1 MARQPRLTCAGQ
13 VHHLL
18 QFGNNRQDIFRD
30 EQDREQFLQWLRDA
44 SKQFQVAIHAY
55 VLMPNHLHLLATPS
69 DQTGLS
75 RLMQW
80 LGRHYVPYFN
90 RKYARGGTLFQG
102 RFKTAIIEAVPH
114 LINCMRYIESNP
126 VRVGIAASVDVF
138 RWSSYAHHAG
148 IKADAVVTDHS
159 HYWSL
164 GNTPFQREAA
174 YRLLIEQE
182 LNVAEV
188 ETIATAVSKGHVLG
202 SQQFQAALSKL
213 TGRAVA
219 PAKRGRPAKPREN
232 REES

>member
-18 QFGNNRQDIFRD
+18 QYGNNYQDIFRD
-30 EQDREQFLQWLRDA
+30 EQDREQFLQWLKYA
-44 SKQFQVAIHAY
+44 GKQFQVAIHAY
-55 VLMPNHLHLLATPS
+55 VLMPNHVHLLATPT

-75 RLMQW
+75 RMMQW

-90 RKYARGGTLFQG
+90 RKYARVGTLFQG

-126 VRVGIAASVDVF
+126 VRVGIAASVDAF
-138 RWSSYAHHAG
+138 RWSSYAHHVG
-148 IKADAVVTDHS
+148 SKADPVITDHL

-188 ETIATAVSKGHVLG
+188 AAMTTAVLKGHVLG
-202 SQQFQAALSKL
+202 GQQFQTALSKL
-213 TGRAVA
+213 TGRTVA
-219 PAKRGRPAKPREN
+219 PAKRGRPAKLRLSGE
-232 REES
+232 